1 MSKLFNSLL
10 LRSLHMFEKILVPLD
25 GSDHSVRALE
35 KAVQIA
41 KKFSGKVTLI
51 HAYSVSMQ
59 PIILPEPTML
69 SSPTIPILTAA
80 EISRVVEAARATGE
94 RILKDGEARAK
105 AEGVVVEALI
115 VEGHAVQEIVRT
127 AKEGNF
133 DLIVMG
139 ARGVSHIR
147 GLLLGSVSDGVIH
160 HALCPVLVVK

>member
-1 MSKLFNSLL
+1 
-10 LRSLHMFEKILVPLD
+10 MFEKILVPLD

-41 KKFSGKVTLI
+41 EKFSSKVTLI

-59 PIILPEPTML
+59 PIILPEPTTL

>member
-1 MSKLFNSLL
+1 
-10 LRSLHMFEKILVPLD
+10 MFEKILVPLD

-51 HAYSVSMQ
+51 YAYSVSMQ
-59 PIILPEPTML
+59 PIILPEPTTL

-80 EISRVVEAARATGE
+80 EISRVVEAARTTGE
-94 RILKDGEARAK
+94 RILKDGEAKAK
-105 AEGVVVEALI
+105 TEGVAVKAML

-127 AKEGNF
+127 AKEDNF

-147 GLLLGSVSDGVIH
+147 SLLLGSVSDGVIH

>member
-1 MSKLFNSLL
+1 
-10 LRSLHMFEKILVPLD
+10 MFEKILVPLD

-41 KKFSGKVTLI
+41 KKFSNKVTLI
-51 HAYSVSMQ
+51 QAYSVSMQ
-59 PIILPEPTML
+59 PIILPEPTTL
-69 SSPTIPILTAA
+69 SSPTIPILTAN
-80 EISRVVEAARATGE
+80 EISRVVEAARATGQ

-105 AEGVVVEALI
+105 AEGVAVEALL
-115 VEGHAVQEIVRT
+115 VEGHAVQEIIRT

>member
-1 MSKLFNSLL
+1 
-10 LRSLHMFEKILVPLD
+10 MFEKILVPLD

-41 KKFSGKVTLI
+41 KKFSSKVTLI

-59 PIILPEPTML
+59 PIILPEPTTL

>member
-1 MSKLFNSLL
+1 MPKLFNSLL
-10 LRSLHMFEKILVPLD
+10 LRPLHMFDKILVPLD

-94 RILKDGEARAK
+94 RILKDGGARAK
-105 AEGVVVEALI
+105 AEGVVVEALV
-115 VEGHAVQEIVRT
+115 VEGPAVAE
-127 AKEGNF
+127 
-133 DLIVMG
+133 
-139 ARGVSHIR
+139 
-147 GLLLGSVSDGVIH
+147 
-160 HALCPVLVVK
+160 

>member
-1 MSKLFNSLL
+1 
-10 LRSLHMFEKILVPLD
+10 MFEKILVPLD

-41 KKFSGKVTLI
+41 RKFSGKVTLI
-51 HAYSVSMQ
+51 YAYSVSMQ
-59 PIILPEPTML
+59 PIILPEPTTL

-80 EISRVVEAARATGE
+80 EISRVVEAARTTGE
-94 RILKDGEARAK
+94 RILKDGEVRAK
-105 AEGVVVEALI
+105 TEGVAVKAML

-127 AKEGNF
+127 AKEDNF

-147 GLLLGSVSDGVIH
+147 SLLLGSVSDGVIH

>member
-1 MSKLFNSLL
+1 
-10 LRSLHMFEKILVPLD
+10 MFEKILVPLD

-59 PIILPEPTML
+59 PIILPEPTTL

>member
-1 MSKLFNSLL
+1 
-10 LRSLHMFEKILVPLD
+10 MFEKILVPLD

>member
-1 MSKLFNSLL
+1 
-10 LRSLHMFEKILVPLD
+10 MFEKILVPLD
-25 GSDHSVRALE
+25 GSDHSAQALE

-51 HAYSVSMQ
+51 YAYSVSMQ
-59 PIILPEPTML
+59 PIILPEPTTL

-80 EISRVVEAARATGE
+80 EISRVVEAARTTGE
-94 RILKDGEARAK
+94 RILKDGEAKAK
-105 AEGVVVEALI
+105 TEGVAVKAML

-127 AKEGNF
+127 AKEDNF

-147 GLLLGSVSDGVIH
+147 SLLLGSVSDGVIH

>member
-1 MSKLFNSLL
+1 
-10 LRSLHMFEKILVPLD
+10 MFEKILVPLD

-147 GLLLGSVSDGVIH
+147 GLLLGSVSDGAIH

>member
-1 MSKLFNSLL
+1 
-10 LRSLHMFEKILVPLD
+10 MFEKILVPLD

-115 VEGHAVQEIVRT
+115 VEGHAVQEIVKT

-147 GLLLGSVSDGVIH
+147 GLLLGSVSDGVIP

>member
-1 MSKLFNSLL
+1 
-10 LRSLHMFEKILVPLD
+10 MFEKILVPLD

-41 KKFSGKVTLI
+41 KKFSNKVTLI
-51 HAYSVSMQ
+51 QAYSVSMQ
-59 PIILPEPTML
+59 PIILPEPTTL
-69 SSPTIPILTAA
+69 SSPTIPILTAN

-105 AEGVVVEALI
+105 AEGVTVETLL

>member
-1 MSKLFNSLL
+1 
-10 LRSLHMFEKILVPLD
+10 MFEKILVPLD
-25 GSDHSVRALE
+25 GSAHSVRALE

-51 HAYSVSMQ
+51 YAYSVSMQ
-59 PIILPEPTML
+59 PIILPEPTTL
-69 SSPTIPILTAA
+69 GSPTIPILTAA
-80 EISRVVEAARATGE
+80 EISRVVEAARTTGE
-94 RILKDGEARAK
+94 RIQKDGEAKAK
-105 AEGVVVEALI
+105 TEGVAVEAML

-127 AKEGNF
+127 AKEDNF

-147 GLLLGSVSDGVIH
+147 SLLLGSVSDGVIH

>member
-1 MSKLFNSLL
+1 
-10 LRSLHMFEKILVPLD
+10 MFEKILVPLD
-25 GSDHSVRALE
+25 GSAHSVRALE

-51 HAYSVSMQ
+51 YAYSVSMQ
-59 PIILPEPTML
+59 PIILPEPTTL
-69 SSPTIPILTAA
+69 SSPTIPILNAT
-80 EISRVVEAARATGE
+80 EISRVVEAARTTGE

-105 AEGVVVEALI
+105 TEGVAVKAML

-127 AKEGNF
+127 AKEDNF

-147 GLLLGSVSDGVIH
+147 SLLLGSVSDGVIH

>member
-1 MSKLFNSLL
+1 
-10 LRSLHMFEKILVPLD
+10 MFEKILVPLD

-115 VEGHAVQEIVRT
+115 VEGHAVQEIVKT